1 MGVNTEVGDVL
12 EHHVGAYFLSCV
24 IKNKRDNFTWEVMV
38 VYGPVNDSLKPAFI
52 NYFLHFTM

>member
-1 MGVNTEVGDVL
+1 ML